1 MSGEIRE
8 WLAALRDSDPATART
23 VAQALVALQSEGA
36 RLGEPLVASTAGS
49 WAPALAE
56 GLDRSYRVKVKR
68 LTAVCWGA
76 ADADTLVR
84 DIREHA
90 SNLESAREAMQA
102 LRRRLL
108 DTGRAQGAERIAA
121 KLAATEQQLAQVQRL
136 LPKVTEA
143 SQRLVT
149 GMRELQARADAFR
162 ARKEVLKASYTSA
175 HFSLLIQEGAA
186 DAGAGGGSGGQ
197 QQEDR
202 DEAANAAEARLL
214 RDAIA
219 QMEREL
225 GQEAW
230 PEGLMELRPAG
241 PDDTA
246 IRFLFAVEPPG
257 AALLIAVLDG
267 PEAVRDE
274 YLEAI
279 RLSADMLRQV
289 RAGKAPEAA
298 AHGYDSTRSFLAE
311 FYPRDAGDSGT
322 DATTP
327 RDPPEIG
334 E

>member
-1 MSGEIRE
+1 MEYRADRQLDRVALTPVNSE
-8 WLAALRDSDPATART
+8 LDLRD
-23 VAQALVALQSEGA
+23 VCI
-36 RLGEPLVASTAGS
+36 

-56 GLDRSYRVKVKR
+56 GLDRSYRERVER
-68 LTAVCWGA
+68 LTAVRWGA
-76 ADADTLVR
+76 AEADTLMR

-90 SNLESAREAMQA
+90 SYLESAREGMQA

-149 GMRELQARADAFR
+149 EMRELQARADAFR
-162 ARKEVLKASYTSA
+162 ARKEVLKASYRAA
-175 HFSLLIQEGAA
+175 HFSLLIQEGTA
-186 DAGAGGGSGGQ
+186 DTGAGGDSGGR

-202 DEAANAAEARLL
+202 DEAASAAEAMLL

-230 PEGLMELRPAG
+230 PEGLMELRPAS
-241 PDDTA
+241 PDGTA
-246 IRFLFAVEPPG
+246 VRFLFAVEPPG

-267 PEAVRDE
+267 PEAVRDQ

-279 RLSADMLRQV
+279 LLSADMLRQV
-289 RAGKAPEAA
+289 RAGRAPEAA

-322 DATTP
+322 EPTTP
-327 RDPPEIG
+327 LDTPEIAD
-334 E
+334 